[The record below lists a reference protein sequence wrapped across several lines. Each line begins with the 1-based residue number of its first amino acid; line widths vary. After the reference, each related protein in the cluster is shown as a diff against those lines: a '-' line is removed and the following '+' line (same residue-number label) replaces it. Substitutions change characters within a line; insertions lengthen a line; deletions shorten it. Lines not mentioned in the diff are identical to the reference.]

1 MGQRSQIYVRWNT
14 NDGKKF
20 LVPRYYQWN
29 FGTRMISRARG
40 ILEWL
45 KGSGQYLYSIL
56 HNDNVEKLRRIMD
69 TNFDYKDVVLG
80 RDIIDEWLEF
90 RDADFSDWIFTGQDN
105 NDGQLFIDMIVKWP
119 DSRWIEEPKIKF
131 KYAFIAGSDGES
143 SMNGNEYMQWDTRC
157 DDDDCDYKIWTDNP
171 YIKKEIKY
179 TQKNITYIEKNAEL
193 MTKEEIKEFR
203 EYPYVIDMGLEELP
217 FT

>member
-45 KGSGQYLYSIL
+45 KGSGQYLYSTL

-69 TNFDYKDVVLG
+69 TNFDYQDVVLG

-90 RDADFSDWIFTGQDN
+90 RDADFNYVFTGQDN
-105 NDGQLFIDMIVKWP
+105 NDGQLFIDMIVEWP
-119 DSRWIEEPKIKF
+119 ETWLGEAKLNF
-131 KYAFIAGSDGES
+131 KYAFIKYSDGES
-143 SMNGNEYMQWDTRC
+143 PMNGNEYMQWDERC
-157 DDDDCDYKIWTDNP
+157 DDDDCDYKIWTDDP

-179 TQKNITYIEKNAEL
+179 TQRNIAYIEKNAEL

>member
-29 FGTRMISRARG
+29 FGTRMISRAKG

-45 KGSGQYLYSIL
+45 KGSGQYLYSTL

-69 TNFDYKDVVLG
+69 VNFDYKDVVLG

-90 RDADFSDWIFTGQDN
+90 RDADFSDWVFTGQDN
-105 NDGQLFIDMIVKWP
+105 NDGQLFIDMIVEWPTKWL
-119 DSRWIEEPKIKF
+119 DEPKIKF
-131 KYAFIAGSDGES
+131 KYAFIADSDGENP
-143 SMNGNEYMQWDTRC
+143 MNGNEYMQWDERC
-157 DDDDCDYKIWTDNP
+157 DDDDCDYKIWTDDP

-179 TQKNITYIEKNAEL
+179 TQRNIAYIEKNAEL

>member
-29 FGTRMISRARG
+29 FGTRMISRAKG

-45 KGSGQYLYSIL
+45 KGSGQYLYSTL

-69 TNFDYKDVVLG
+69 VNFDYKDVVLG

-90 RDADFSDWIFTGQDN
+90 RDADFSDWVFTGQDN
-105 NDGQLFIDMIVKWP
+105 NDGQLFIDMIV
-119 DSRWIEEPKIKF
+119 
-131 KYAFIAGSDGES
+131 
-143 SMNGNEYMQWDTRC
+143 
-157 DDDDCDYKIWTDNP
+157 
-171 YIKKEIKY
+171 EI
-179 TQKNITYIEKNAEL
+179 L
-193 MTKEEIKEFR
+193 
-203 EYPYVIDMGLEELP
+203 
-217 FT
+217 

>member
-29 FGTRMISRARG
+29 FGTRMISRAKG

-45 KGSGQYLYSIL
+45 KGSGQYLYSTL

-69 TNFDYKDVVLG
+69 VNFDYKDVVLG
-80 RDIIDEWLEF
+80 RDIIDEWFEF
-90 RDADFSDWIFTGQDN
+90 RDADFSDWVFTGQDN
-105 NDGQLFIDMIVKWP
+105 NDGQLFIDMIVEWP
-119 DSRWIEEPKIKF
+119 TTWLGEAKLKF
-131 KYAFIAGSDGES
+131 KYAFIKYSDGENP
-143 SMNGNEYMQWDTRC
+143 MNGNEYMQWDVGC

-179 TQKNITYIEKNAEL
+179 TQRNIAYIEKNAEL

-203 EYPYVIDMGLEELP
+203 EYSYVIDMGLEELP

>member
-45 KGSGQYLYSIL
+45 KGSGRYLYSTL

-69 TNFDYKDVVLG
+69 VNFDYKDVVLG

-90 RDADFSDWIFTGQDN
+90 RDADFSDWVFTGQDN

-119 DSRWIEEPKIKF
+119 DNRWIEESKIKF
-131 KYAFIAGSDGES
+131 KYAFIASSDGKNP
-143 SMNGNEYMQWDTRC
+143 MNGNEYMQWDERC

-179 TQKNITYIEKNAEL
+179 TQRNIAYIEKNAEL